1 MPPEAWCPSPHR
13 LRQRVAPR
21 LFVTTLVSWM
31 EYSFDEGYLK
41 VAFMEIHQI
50 PLLRNPV
57 MIVAFSGWN
66 DAAEAASGALEHL
79 LSGWREKMDEV
90 VPELIADVDSED
102 FYDFQVNRPQ
112 VSIDESEIRS
122 ITWPA
127 TQVFG
132 LSVPSMNRDL
142 VIVTGVE
149 PSMRWKS
156 FTGDLLDLAD
166 DLEVSLVITLGS
178 LLADTPHS
186 RPITVTGTGA
196 HPSIASRLGVSVSKY
211 EGPTG
216 ILAIIQDG
224 CMRRGIDAISLWAA
238 VPHYAAS
245 SPSPKATLAL
255 INTLEE
261 FLNISI
267 PLGDL
272 PDRADSWE
280 KEVNDLAA
288 EDTEIAEYVKALE
301 ESKDA
306 AELPEVS
313 GDSIAKEFERY
324 LRRQK
329 ED

>member
-1 MPPEAWCPSPHR
+1 
-13 LRQRVAPR
+13 
-21 LFVTTLVSWM
+21 M

-57 MIVAFSGWN
+57 MIMAFSGWN
-66 DAAEAASGALEHL
+66 DAAEAASGAVEHL
-79 LSGWREKMDEV
+79 LSGWKDKKDDV
-90 VPELIADVDSED
+90 LPELIAEVESED

-112 VSIDESEIRS
+112 VSIDDSAIRS
-122 ITWPA
+122 ITWPS

-132 LSVPSMNRDL
+132 LAVPSMNRDL

-156 FTGDLLDLAD
+156 FTSDLLDLAD
-166 DLEVSLVITLGS
+166 DLEVSLVVSLGS

-196 HPSIASRLGVSVSKY
+196 HPAIADRLGVSVSKY

-216 ILAIIQDG
+216 ILGIVQDA

-267 PLGDL
+267 PLSDL
-272 PDRADSWE
+272 PERSDAWE
-280 KEVNDLAA
+280 KEVNELAA
-288 EDTEIAEYVKALE
+288 EDAEVAEYVKALE

>member
-1 MPPEAWCPSPHR
+1 
-13 LRQRVAPR
+13 
-21 LFVTTLVSWM
+21 
-31 EYSFDEGYLK
+31 
-41 VAFMEIHQI
+41 MEIHQI

-57 MIVAFSGWN
+57 MIMAFSGWN
-66 DAAEAASGALEHL
+66 DAAEAASGAVEHL
-79 LSGWREKMDEV
+79 LSGWRDKSDEV
-90 VPELIADVDSED
+90 VPELIADVDSEE

-112 VSIDESEIRS
+112 VSIDDSEIRS
-122 ITWPA
+122 ITWPG

-132 LSVPSMNRDL
+132 LAIPSMERDL

-149 PSMRWKS
+149 PSMRWKH
-156 FTGDLLDLAD
+156 FTSDLLDLAD
-166 DLEVSLVITLGS
+166 DLEVSLVMTLGS

-196 HPSIASRLGVSVSKY
+196 HPSIASRLGVSVSRY

-216 ILAIIQDG
+216 ILGIIQDG

-255 INTLEE
+255 INTIEE
-261 FLNISI
+261 FLSISI
-267 PLGDL
+267 PMSDL
-272 PDRADSWE
+272 PEKSDAWEQEVDQLASEDSEVAD
-280 KEVNDLAA
+280 
-288 EDTEIAEYVKALE
+288 YVKALE

-306 AELPEVS
+306 AELPDVS

-324 LRRQK
+324 LRRHQ

>member
-1 MPPEAWCPSPHR
+1 
-13 LRQRVAPR
+13 
-21 LFVTTLVSWM
+21 M
-31 EYSFDEGYLK
+31 EYSFVEGYLK

-66 DAAEAASGALEHL
+66 DAAEAASGAVEHL
-79 LSGWREKMDEV
+79 LSGWKDKRDDV
-90 VPELIADVDSED
+90 LPELIAEVESED

-112 VSIDESEIRS
+112 VSIDDSQIRS
-122 ITWPA
+122 ITWPT

-132 LSVPSMNRDL
+132 LAVPSMNRDL

-156 FTGDLLDLAD
+156 FTSDLLDIAD
-166 DLEVSLVITLGS
+166 DCEVSLVVTLGS

-196 HPSIASRLGVSVSKY
+196 HPAIADRLGVSVSKY

-216 ILAIIQDG
+216 ILGIIQDS

-261 FLNISI
+261 FLDISI
-267 PLGDL
+267 PLSDL
-272 PDRADSWE
+272 PERSDAWE

-288 EDTEIAEYVKALE
+288 EDLEVAEYVKALE

>member
-1 MPPEAWCPSPHR
+1 
-13 LRQRVAPR
+13 
-21 LFVTTLVSWM
+21 M

-66 DAAEAASGALEHL
+66 DAAEAASGAVEHL
-79 LSGWREKMDEV
+79 LSGWRDKSDEV

-112 VSIDESEIRS
+112 VSIDDSEIRS
-122 ITWPA
+122 ITWPT

-132 LSVPSMNRDL
+132 LAIPSMQRDL

-149 PSMRWKS
+149 PSMRWKNFS
-156 FTGDLLDLAD
+156 ADLLDLAD
-166 DLEVSLVITLGS
+166 DLEVSLVMTLGS

-216 ILAIIQDG
+216 ILGIIQDG

-255 INTLEE
+255 INTIEE
-261 FLNISI
+261 FLDISI
-267 PLGDL
+267 PMSDL
-272 PDRADSWE
+272 PERSDAWE
-280 KEVNDLAA
+280 KEVDELAA
-288 EDTEIAEYVKALE
+288 EDSEVAEYVKALE

-306 AELPEVS
+306 AELPDVS

-324 LRRQK
+324 LRRHQ

>member
-1 MPPEAWCPSPHR
+1 
-13 LRQRVAPR
+13 
-21 LFVTTLVSWM
+21 M

-66 DAAEAASGALEHL
+66 DAAEAASGAVEHL
-79 LSGWREKMDEV
+79 LSGWRDKSDDV
-90 VPELIADVDSED
+90 LPELIAQVESED
-102 FYDFQVNRPQ
+102 YYDFQVNRPQ
-112 VSIDESEIRS
+112 VSIDESQIRS
-122 ITWPA
+122 ITWPS

-132 LSVPSMNRDL
+132 LAVPSMPRDL

-156 FTGDLLDLAD
+156 FTSDLLDLAD
-166 DLEVSLVITLGS
+166 DLEVSLVVTLGS
-178 LLADTPHS
+178 LLADTPHT

-196 HPSIASRLGVSVSKY
+196 HPSIADRLGVSVSKY

-216 ILAIIQDG
+216 ILGIIQDG
-224 CMRRGIDAISLWAA
+224 CMRRGVDAISLWAA

-255 INTLEE
+255 VNTLEE
-261 FLNISI
+261 FLDVSI
-267 PLGDL
+267 PLSDL
-272 PDRADSWE
+272 PDRADIWE

-288 EDTEIAEYVKALE
+288 EDSEVADYVKALE

>member
-1 MPPEAWCPSPHR
+1 
-13 LRQRVAPR
+13 
-21 LFVTTLVSWM
+21 
-31 EYSFDEGYLK
+31 
-41 VAFMEIHQI
+41 MEIHQI

-66 DAAEAASGALEHL
+66 DAAEAASGTVEHL
-79 LSGWREKMDEV
+79 LSGWRDKSDDV
-90 VPELIADVDSED
+90 LPELIAQVESED

-112 VSIDESEIRS
+112 VSIDESQIRS
-122 ITWPA
+122 ITWPS

-132 LSVPSMNRDL
+132 LAVPSMPRDL

-156 FTGDLLDLAD
+156 FTSDLLDLAD
-166 DLEVSLVITLGS
+166 DLEVSLVVILGS
-178 LLADTPHS
+178 LLADTPHT
-186 RPITVTGTGA
+186 RPITVSGTGA
-196 HPSIASRLGVSVSKY
+196 HPSIADRLGVSVSKY

-216 ILAIIQDG
+216 ILGIIQDA
-224 CMRRGIDAISLWAA
+224 CMRRGVDAISLWAA

-255 INTLEE
+255 VNTLEE
-261 FLNISI
+261 FLDVSI
-267 PLGDL
+267 PLSDL
-272 PDRADSWE
+272 PERADIWE
-280 KEVNDLAA
+280 REVNDLAA
-288 EDTEIAEYVKALE
+288 EDSEVADYVKALE

>member
-1 MPPEAWCPSPHR
+1 
-13 LRQRVAPR
+13 
-21 LFVTTLVSWM
+21 
-31 EYSFDEGYLK
+31 
-41 VAFMEIHQI
+41 MEIHQI

-57 MIVAFSGWN
+57 MIMAFSGWN
-66 DAAEAASGALEHL
+66 DAAEAASGAVEHL
-79 LSGWREKMDEV
+79 LSAWQDKKDDV
-90 VPELIADVDSED
+90 LPELVAEVESED

-112 VSIDESEIRS
+112 VSIDESQIRS
-122 ITWPA
+122 ITWPS

-132 LSVPSMNRDL
+132 LAVPSMSRDL

-156 FTGDLLDLAD
+156 FTADLLDLAD
-166 DLEVSLVITLGS
+166 DLEVSLVVTLGS
-178 LLADTPHS
+178 LLADTPHT

-196 HPSIASRLGVSVSKY
+196 YPSIADRLGVTVSKY

-216 ILAIIQDG
+216 ILGIVQDA
-224 CMRRGIDAISLWAA
+224 CMRRGIDALSFWAA

-261 FLNISI
+261 FLDISI
-267 PLGDL
+267 PLSDL
-272 PDRADSWE
+272 AERSDSWE
-280 KEVNDLAA
+280 AEVNDLAA
-288 EDTEIAEYVKALE
+288 EDSEVAEYVKALE

>member
-1 MPPEAWCPSPHR
+1 
-13 LRQRVAPR
+13 
-21 LFVTTLVSWM
+21 M

-66 DAAEAASGALEHL
+66 DAAEAASGAVEHL
-79 LSGWREKMDEV
+79 LSGWRDKNDQV
-90 VPELIADVDSED
+90 VPELIADVEPED

-112 VSIDESEIRS
+112 VSIDDSEIRS
-122 ITWPA
+122 ITWPS

-132 LSVPSMNRDL
+132 LSVPSMSRDL
-142 VIVTGVE
+142 VIETGVE

-156 FTGDLLDLAD
+156 FSTDLLDLAD
-166 DLEVSLVITLGS
+166 DLEVSLVVTLGS

-196 HPSIASRLGVSVSKY
+196 HPSIATRLGVSVSKY

-216 ILAIIQDG
+216 ILGIIQDG

-245 SPSPKATLAL
+245 APSPKATLAL

-261 FLNISI
+261 FLNISV
-267 PLGDL
+267 PLADL
-272 PDRADSWE
+272 ADRADSWE
-280 KEVNDLAA
+280 KEVDDLAA
-288 EDTEIAEYVKALE
+288 EDSEIAEYVKALE